1 MANIKS
7 PAYITSIKTIIV
19 QDIVKYFQTNKTNQL
34 SEDDIVKQETWSPI
48 FDNLKYQIRYYLDI
62 RQDISDTG
70 IMVYLS
76 ETFDQYISDR
86 VNITKLG
93 PYDYMEF
100 YKNMKNEEFA
110 KSIKMAYKKG
120 ENLKKIKN
128 ELIVESLVMMN
139 HPVIKSIQKN
149 ARIEDP
155 IETINAIPFY
165 EYVSIHDI
173 NVDEEPVYKD
183 FRDNKQIFYERY
195 TLWYMNQVIQ

>member
-1 MANIKS
+1 MTNNIKS
-7 PAYITSIKTIIV
+7 QDYITAIKTVIV
-19 QDIVKYFQTNKTNQL
+19 QDIVKYFQTNQL
-34 SEDDIVKQETWSPI
+34 EYDITSKEKWNPI

-62 RQDISDTG
+62 RQDISYDREIT
-70 IMVYLS
+70 VYPS

-86 VNITKLG
+86 VNIMKLG

-100 YKNMKNEEFA
+100 YKNMQNDEFA
-110 KSIKMAYKKG
+110 KSIKKAYKKG
-120 ENLKKIKN
+120 EKLKNIKN
-128 ELIVESLVMMN
+128 ELIYESLVMMN
-139 HPVIKSIQKN
+139 HPVINTMQQKI
-149 ARIEDP
+149 RIEEP

-183 FRDNKQIFYERY
+183 FRDNKQEFYERY

>member
-1 MANIKS
+1 MTNNIKS
-7 PAYITSIKTIIV
+7 QDYITAIKTVIV
-19 QDIVKYFQTNKTNQL
+19 QDIVKYFQTNQL
-34 SEDDIVKQETWSPI
+34 EYDITSKEKWNPI

-62 RQDISDTG
+62 RQDISYDREIT
-70 IMVYLS
+70 VYPS

-86 VNITKLG
+86 VNIIKLG

-100 YKNMKNEEFA
+100 YKNMQNDEFA
-110 KSIKMAYKKG
+110 KSIKKAYKKG
-120 ENLKKIKN
+120 EKLKNIKN
-128 ELIVESLVMMN
+128 ELIYESLVMMN
-139 HPVIKSIQKN
+139 HPLINTIQQN
-149 ARIEDP
+149 TRIEEP

-183 FRDNKQIFYERY
+183 FRDNKQEFYERY

>member
-1 MANIKS
+1 MTNKIKS
-7 PAYITSIKTIIV
+7 QDYITAIKTVIV
-19 QDIVKYFQTNKTNQL
+19 QDIVKYFQTNQL
-34 SEDDIVKQETWSPI
+34 EYDITSKEKWNPI

-62 RQDISDTG
+62 RQDISYDREIT
-70 IMVYLS
+70 VYPS

-86 VNITKLG
+86 VNIIKLG

-100 YKNMKNEEFA
+100 YKNMQNDEFA
-110 KSIKMAYKKG
+110 KSIKKAYKKG
-120 ENLKKIKN
+120 EKLKNIKN
-128 ELIVESLVMMN
+128 ELIYESLVMMN
-139 HPVIKSIQKN
+139 HPVINTIQQN
-149 ARIEDP
+149 IRIEEP

-183 FRDNKQIFYERY
+183 FRDNKQEFYERY